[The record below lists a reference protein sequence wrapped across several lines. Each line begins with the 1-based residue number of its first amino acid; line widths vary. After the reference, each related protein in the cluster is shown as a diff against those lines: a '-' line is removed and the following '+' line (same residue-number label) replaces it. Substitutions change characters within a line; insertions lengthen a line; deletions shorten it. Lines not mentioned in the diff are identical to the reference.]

1 LKAAGQ
7 HLLVE
12 YHNCDCAVLN
22 DRSIIEQIMKDAAIA
37 AKAGI
42 VDTVFHTFSPQGIS
56 GVVVIEESHLSIHT
70 WPEYGYAAVDFF
82 TCGEC
87 VPERAYEVLKTGLK
101 ATRSEKMLIHRGL
114 LPGPPTMRID
124 NHVTEQADGSVLP
137 VPAFLHQ
144 TDPENKADGEKQDAS
159 DVCH

>member
-1 LKAAGQ
+1 LKATGQ

-22 DRSIIEQIMKDAAIA
+22 DRSIIEQLMKEAAVA

-42 VDTVFHTFSPQGIS
+42 IDTVFHAFSPQGIS

-101 ATRSEKMLIHRGL
+101 ATRSEKMLIHRGH
-114 LPGPPTMRID
+114 LPEPPTMRVD
-124 NHVTEQADGSVLP
+124 NHVTEHADGSTLP
-137 VPAFLHQ
+137 AHALRPHA
-144 TDPENKADGEKQDAS
+144 DPENNTDSEKQDTS
-159 DVCH
+159 EVCH

>member
-1 LKAAGQ
+1 LKATGQ

-12 YHNCDCAVLN
+12 YHNCDCAVLD
-22 DRSIIEQIMKDAAIA
+22 DRSTIEQLMKTA
-37 AKAGI
+37 AKAAGAGI

-87 VPERAYEVLKTGLK
+87 VPDQAYEVLKKGLK
-101 ATRSEKMLIHRGL
+101 ATRCEKMLVQRGH
-114 LPGPPTMRID
+114 LPETPTMRVD
-124 NHVTEQADGSVLP
+124 SHTTERADGSLTHTHP
-137 VPAFLHQ
+137 FLHHPN
-144 TDPENKADGEKQDAS
+144 PESSPDEEKQDTS
-159 DVCH
+159 EVCH